1 MKRFLCALFCLVL
14 LCGCSGSIKTVTPV
28 LSGISF
34 TAKVSFYNEYYECE
48 TVIDTDGAM
57 RISVL
62 SPADIS
68 GMRLIFSNDSVTA
81 EYMGLTYTPKT
92 ESLPVGSVAQ
102 TFYGIIK
109 DLSAKETIPIKANE
123 NCIYEGRINE
133 RAYSFCFA
141 PSGLPLYI
149 EIPDNSFRIDF
160 SGVKIL

>member
-14 LCGCSGSIKTVTPV
+14 LCGCSGSSKTVTPV

-81 EYMGLTYTPKT
+81 EYMGLTYTHKNLYIYGGINFPFWKYRNGS
-92 ESLPVGSVAQ
+92 ERVSKIAPV
-102 TFYGIIK
+102 TLWNYIK
-109 DLSAKETIPIKANE
+109 DAERQVNFTLRYRFEFGKAFKERNRNA
-123 NCIYEGRINE
+123 G
-133 RAYSFCFA
+133 YSDKD
-141 PSGLPLYI
+141 SGI
-149 EIPDNSFRIDF
+149 M
-160 SGVKIL
+160 